1 MKRALKWI
9 GIVLAALVVVLVGAI
24 FYLKSAAAAK
34 YEKKYDIKVQSI
46 PIPFPL
52 TPDEVSA
59 LRKSRAKKLA
69 ATTPATVP
77 VASAAPAGDAPT
89 SAEAPSATAQAP
101 ANAAPA
107 DAAPADAA
115 PAGAPTDAPA
125 APPAAAAP
133 EVDALAGVD
142 LQAIALERAIARG
155 KRYMESRA
163 GCTECHGADLGGKV
177 ILDNPVMGT
186 WIAPNITR
194 GGLTKDYK
202 PEDWVKILRHGLRP
216 DDTAATM
223 PSLDFAYFSDQEL
236 SDLAAYIRSVPP
248 VERVMP
254 PTVLG
259 PVFSL
264 LIVKGDIPVSAE
276 VIDHTAKRAKYP
288 PSIAATPELGEHLA
302 HTCRGCHGPSLAGGP
317 IQGGDPKWPPA
328 RNLTFDETGL
338 AKWTRM
344 DFLQA
349 MREGKRPDGTAID
362 PVMPIQYT
370 KNLKDEE
377 IDAIYIYLKTIPKKP
392 FGTH

>member
-9 GIVLAALVVVLVGAI
+9 GIVLGALVVVFVGAI

-52 TPDEVSA
+52 TPDEVAA

-69 ATTPATVP
+69 ATTPANAP
-77 VASAAPAGDAPT
+77 EPAASAAPAGDAPA
-89 SAEAPSATAQAP
+89 SPEAPTATA
-101 ANAAPA
+101 AAPTE
-107 DAAPADAA
+107 AA
-115 PAGAPTDAPA
+115 PAGAPTDAAPA
-125 APPAAAAP
+125 APAAATP

-142 LQAIALERAIARG
+142 LNAIALERAIARG

-194 GGLTKDYK
+194 GGLTKNYK

-216 DDTAATM
+216 DNTAGTM

-349 MREGKRPDGTAID
+349 MREGKRPDGSAID

-377 IDAIYIYLKTIPKKP
+377 IDALYIYLQTIPKKP

>member
-34 YEKKYDIKVQSI
+34 YEKKYDIEVQSI

-69 ATTPATVP
+69 ATAPANAP
-77 VASAAPAGDAPT
+77 EPAASAAPAGDAPV
-89 SAEAPSATAQAP
+89 SPEAPAATA
-101 ANAAPA
+101 AAPTE
-107 DAAPADAA
+107 AA
-115 PAGAPTDAPA
+115 PAGADA
-125 APPAAAAP
+125 APTVPAAATP

-142 LQAIALERAIARG
+142 LNAIALERAIARG

-194 GGLTKDYK
+194 GGLTKNYK

-216 DDTAATM
+216 DNTAATM

-377 IDAIYIYLKTIPKKP
+377 IDALYIYLKTIPKKP

>member
-9 GIVLAALVVVLVGAI
+9 GIVLGALVVVLVGAV

-34 YEKKYDIKVQSI
+34 FEKKYDIEVRAI

-69 ATTPATVP
+69 AT
-77 VASAAPAGDAPT
+77 APP
-89 SAEAPSATAQAP
+89 APSA
-101 ANAAPA
+101 
-107 DAAPADAA
+107 
-115 PAGAPTDAPA
+115 APTDAALPA
-125 APPAAAAP
+125 AVAPASTETAPSAAVPAPAPADTAAAAPAPAAP
-133 EVDALAGVD
+133 EVDPLAGVD
-142 LQAIALERAIARG
+142 LDAIALERAVARG
-155 KRYMESRA
+155 KRYMDSRA

-177 ILDNPVMGT
+177 IIDNPVMGT

-202 PEDWVKILRHGLRP
+202 SEDWVKILRHGLRP
-216 DDTAATM
+216 DDIAATM

-254 PTVLG
+254 PSVFG

-276 VIDHTAKRAKYP
+276 VIDHAAPRAKYP

-328 RNLTFDETGL
+328 RNLTFDDTGL

-344 DFLQA
+344 DFMQA

-377 IDAIYIYLKTIPKKP
+377 IDALYIYLKTIPKKP
-392 FGTH
+392 FGSR

>member
-9 GIVLAALVVVLVGAI
+9 GIVLGVLVVVLVGAV

-34 YEKKYDIKVQSI
+34 YEKKYDVKVRAI

-69 ATTPATVP
+69 AATPA
-77 VASAAPAGDAPT
+77 SAPAPAPSDAPTDAAPT
-89 SAEAPSATAQAP
+89 SAEAPAATG
-101 ANAAPA
+101 AAPSE
-107 DAAPADAA
+107 AA
-115 PAGAPTDAPA
+115 
-125 APPAAAAP
+125 PAAAAAGGSAAP
-133 EVDALAGVD
+133 AADVDPLAGVNLD
-142 LQAIALERAIARG
+142 AIALERAIARG

-177 ILDNPVMGT
+177 IIDNPVMGT

-194 GGLTKDYK
+194 GGLTKNYK
-202 PEDWVKILRHGLRP
+202 SEDWVKILRHGLRP
-216 DDTAATM
+216 DNTAATM

-236 SDLAAYIRSVPP
+236 SDIAAYVRSVPP

-254 PTVLG
+254 PTVFG

-276 VIDHTAKRAKYP
+276 VIDHAAPRAKYP

-377 IDAIYIYLKTIPKKP
+377 IDALYIYLKTIPKKP
-392 FGTH
+392 FGSR